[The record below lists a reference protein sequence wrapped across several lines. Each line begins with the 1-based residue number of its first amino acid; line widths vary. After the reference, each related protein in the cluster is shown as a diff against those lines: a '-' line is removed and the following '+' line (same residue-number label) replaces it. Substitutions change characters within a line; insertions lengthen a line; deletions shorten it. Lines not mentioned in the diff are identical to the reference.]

1 MPEQVDFSL
10 LHDTM
15 IALRDDI
22 ATLRTEMAGQFDE
35 VKSRLTTLEVGQ
47 SGILRF
53 IANHDLS
60 IAQQQAALDRL
71 SSRVERIERRLDL
84 SETP

>member
-60 IAQQQAALDRL
+60 IAQQQACLLYTSPSPRD
-71 SSRVERIERRLDL
+71 
-84 SETP
+84 